1 MEGQV
6 DDEQLIRL
14 LQRNDLER
22 ARWKAFGSQRGG
34 WKGRR
39 GAGGEKRGCTKR
51 GRVVENKGIRCR
63 SVFSRGD
70 NTIYRMRV
78 EGNWGGSEV
87 DRSGKK

>member
-1 MEGQV
+1 MIWNARVGKRLDRKGEGG
-6 DDEQLIRL
+6 
-14 LQRNDLER
+14 
-22 ARWKAFGSQRGG
+22 KGG
-34 WKGRR
+34 AGR
-39 GAGGEKRGCTKR
+39 GGEKRGCTKR